1 MQPHA
6 FLLAPGRARGNAL
19 GVALA
24 LHVEGLL
31 DLLRLHVLDLERV
44 VIRARQQ
51 ELQGGHPPAPRRAG
65 RRVTGV
71 QRTLHTKSKL
81 SIVRT
86 RPSLSPS
93 FPIALKTQTRT
104 EICW

>member
-1 MQPHA
+1 MALTAIHCSSRTQDTTDTLWGTCVRAPRVQPHA

-51 ELQGGHPPAPRRAG
+51 ELEGWHPPSGGARAG
-65 RRVTGV
+65 ESPVCNVRCT
-71 QRTLHTKSKL
+71 QRAS
-81 SIVRT
+81 
-86 RPSLSPS
+86 
-93 FPIALKTQTRT
+93 
-104 EICW
+104 